1 MYVCMYLYVCWSM
14 FMCTHVCV
22 CVCVCVG
29 GHARQEM
36 HLVTQRLEVLWKH
49 KNSGSADL
57 LNKLEFF
64 TDDGAIQLRCDI
76 RRKRHGEKCYEKGI
90 SAKDNISLEYSIQ

>member
-1 MYVCMYLYVCWSM
+1 MYVSVRVLVYVYVH
-14 FMCTHVCV
+14 TRVCV

-64 TDDGAIQLRCDI
+64 TDDGAIELRCDI